1 MKRFIFSFLLIV
13 VSIVPVFSQSS
24 TSTTNW
30 KKYDDG
36 AYSIK
41 YPNNWEATKR
51 GNQLILMQKR
61 TNDYE
66 FMPSVNI
73 IIAAQKR
80 TESTRYLAEGAY
92 NQVKATGITSGNVS
106 YETITLAGL
115 SGYSWATPVSMQ
127 GFRLYD
133 KQYIVKKS
141 DNTTF
146 IVSYMI
152 EESKRSPQLKV
163 INAILSTLIIR

>member
-1 MKRFIFSFLLIV
+1 MRRYLFFFFFVAIST
-13 VSIVPVFSQSS
+13 VSVLAQSNINMS
-24 TSTTNW
+24 NW

-36 AYSIK
+36 TYSIK

-51 GNQLILMQKR
+51 GDQLILMQKR

-66 FMPSVNI
+66 FTPSVNI

-80 TESTRYLAEGAY
+80 TEKPRYLAEAAY
-92 NQVKATGITSGNVS
+92 KQVKSTGITIGNAS
-106 YETITLAGL
+106 YETTTLAGL
-115 SGYSWATPVSMQ
+115 SGCSWATSVSMQ
-127 GFRLYD
+127 GFKLYD
-133 KQYIVKKS
+133 KQYIVKKN

-152 EESKRSPQLKV
+152 EESKRFSQSKV
-163 INAILSTLIIR
+163 VNDILSTLIIR